1 MPTQDT
7 WGWFKND
14 PIDICENEVVSDAC
28 HRGATIKVLSNDG
41 ARALVEYRGERDFV
55 PSVDLLERPAPEF
68 TWGDEVTIVSKGK
81 RARITDVC
89 WHFNEQRYYYYLED
103 AQGKAIRKRYFGDE
117 LSGAG
122 A

>member
-1 MPTQDT
+1 
-7 WGWFKND
+7 
-14 PIDICENEVVSDAC
+14 VSDAC
-28 HRGATIKVLSNDG
+28 RRGATIKVLSNDG
-41 ARALVEYRGERDFV
+41 THALVEYRGERDLV
-55 PSVDLLERPAPEF
+55 PVANLLERPAPEF
-68 TWGDEVTIVSKGK
+68 SWGDEVTIVSKGK

-103 AQGKAIRKRYFGDE
+103 SQGKAIKRRYFGDE